1 MKLILHKIIKS
12 IYIVAL
18 FIILINKS
26 IFYAK
31 TIDINGIKAEIN
43 VKTIRENIV
52 KGASTKDNN
61 NSTIGNN
68 TKEKDNKV
76 PEDKYVIVELI
87 IDNKNL
93 YETAN
98 ITIEEIAP
106 TGFRQLES
114 KKQDKVVNIKLKART
129 EKKIEY
135 NYRYHQSFL
144 KEQNNSI
151 LYDDD
156 GNIIDNSKDIT
167 LNNNENSLS
176 IENDTKKYKSN
187 TKEEEYLQ
195 KGATQILIL
204 ILTFIACVGLIYVF
218 RMFYKTIKDNDDNFF
233 KDNSDKFLQI
243 CLLLIA
249 SIIISILGH
258 SDKVLADKTY
268 KAQIYE
274 YGKNYEKVIYDAVD
288 FNGSLYRF
296 AYKITVSYG
305 NDYIISEEDYEK
317 DTDKD
322 LLVDALEYQYMT
334 DKNDVDTD
342 KDGLSDYI
350 EVMFLDYNP
359 LSDDTFNDGIK
370 DSDRDYDNDKLTNNE
385 EMNYGTDLFNAD
397 TDYDTIN
404 DYDEINVYNTDPLN
418 VDTDEDLLIDPD
430 ELKLG
435 LDPTNPR
442 TDGITLD
449 SERKIEQVYTMS
461 NVPEELRKGDIYF
474 KSINAEVAGLIDNS
488 IKIKKYLDANLDNS
502 KVVVGNIFKV
512 ENKNDCILNI
522 VLDASKV
529 SKRAKYLMVCKCED
543 SELLPIE
550 TIVNDN
556 NELRCEIENG
566 VYCIVDTDLVLRELS
581 IFNDK
586 YVVK

>member
-1 MKLILHKIIKS
+1 MKFIIHKIIKS

-31 TIDINGIKAEIN
+31 TIDINGIKAKIN

-87 IDNKNL
+87 IDNKNP

-114 KKQDKVVNIKLKART
+114 KKQDKAINIKLEART
-129 EKKIEY
+129 DKKIEY

-187 TKEEEYLQ
+187 NKEEEYLQ
-195 KGATQILIL
+195 KGATHILIL
-204 ILTFIACVGLIYVF
+204 ILIFIACVGLIFVF

-243 CLLLIA
+243 CLLLVA
-249 SIIISILGH
+249 SIIISILVH

-296 AYKITVSYG
+296 AYKIAVSYG

-370 DSDRDYDNDKLTNNE
+370 DCDRDYDNDKLTNIE

-442 TDGITLD
+442 TDGVTLD

-461 NVPEELRKGDIYF
+461 NVPEELRQGDIF
-474 KSINAEVAGLIDNS
+474 ISNISGSIS
-488 IKIKKYLDANLDNS
+488 
-502 KVVVGNIFKV
+502 GNIDKEVRITKKNEEVFNTMSSFVQSGFKV
-512 ENKNDCILNI
+512 ELKENEKIDIE
-522 VLDASKV
+522 LDVSKV
-529 SKRAKYLMVCKCED
+529 SDRRTTLILVKY
-543 SELLPIE
+543 
-550 TIVNDN
+550 
-556 NELRCEIENG
+556 ENG
-566 VYCIVDTDLVLRELS
+566 TIEAINTICDGDSLKANIGSGTYSVMDSDIVLKDLNIMIS
-581 IFNDK
+581 D
-586 YVVK
+586 YMP